1 MFLMERQGAEKNMD
15 VGRCRSI
22 KSFLFGS
29 VPESYKQEFGRM
41 IRATNLRRGKITAAA
56 LIVLQIVS
64 LAISLATEKQ
74 IFPVQTN
81 NYYMAMYLVI
91 IVAMVFFF
99 ALFNRLEKKA
109 LGGILATW
117 VAGTAF
123 AAFILFWC
131 AGKSLLDQFSS
142 GKIAPYSIAVIC
154 IAVVAVYPPKVILP
168 VFGAAE
174 AFFVIMMPYFQKSS
188 ALCSSNRWNSVYFV
202 LLAGVISAAMY
213 RSRINDF
220 NSSRIIQE
228 KNGELERINRELM
241 ETNRAL
247 EKLSVTDGLAD
258 VYNRSFFDRSIRTES
273 NQCRKSCCPLSLIML
288 DIDYFK
294 EFNDHYGHQA
304 GDDCI
309 RRVAAA
315 LTSCVKRSNDIVAR
329 YGGDEFAVILPN
341 TGLEGAVTIAKQIR
355 IGVERLSIP
364 HGFSDTAPFLTI
376 SLGVD
381 TMEPSEELAVSEF
394 IQRVDRALYEA
405 KKYRDRVMAAH
416 AELG

>member
-1 MFLMERQGAEKNMD
+1 MERQGAEKNMD
-15 VGRCRSI
+15 VGKCGSI

-29 VPESYKQEFGRM
+29 VPESYQREFHCI

-56 LIVLQIVS
+56 LLALQTVS
-64 LAISLATEKQ
+64 FAVSLATEKR
-74 IFPVQTN
+74 IFLVQTS
-81 NYYMAMYLVI
+81 NYYLAMYLVI
-91 IVAMVFFF
+91 TVAMAFFF
-99 ALFNRLEKKA
+99 AVFDHLEKKTS
-109 LGGILATW
+109 GGAFATW
-117 VAGTAF
+117 AAGTAF

-142 GKIAPYSIAVIC
+142 GKIAPYSIATIC
-154 IAVVAVYPPKVILP
+154 IAVVAVYPPKIILP

-174 AFFVIMMPYFQKSS
+174 VFFVVMMPHFQQSS
-188 ALCSSNRWNSVYFV
+188 ALSSSNRWNSVYFV
-202 LLAGVISAAMY
+202 LLACVISAAMY
-213 RSRINDF
+213 RSKINDF
-220 NSSRIIQE
+220 NNSRIIQE
-228 KNGELERINRELM
+228 KNSELERINRELT

-247 EKLSVTDGLAD
+247 EKLSVTDGLAG
-258 VYNRSFFDRSIRTES
+258 VYNRSFFDRSIRVES
-273 NQCRKSCCPLSLIML
+273 DQCRKNRCPLSMIML

-309 RRVAAA
+309 RKVAAA
-315 LTSCVKRSNDIVAR
+315 LTSCVKRSSDIVAR

-341 TGLEGAVTIAKQIR
+341 TGLEGAMNIAKQIR
-355 IGVERLSIP
+355 IGVESLSIP

-381 TMEPSEELAVSEF
+381 TMEPSEELAVSDF
-394 IQRVDRALYEA
+394 IRRVDRALYEA

-416 AELG
+416 PEVC